1 MNNHCQYLI
10 RRKYAALGSLRLL
23 LALSLLWLLP
33 ALACGSFAPR
43 PAPTPTASTAD
54 TFFPTTTATAGAGE
68 PEAGTEPIL
77 LVTPAP
83 PQPTNTTLAAAPTAT
98 FTATP
103 VPGTALQAGQP
114 ARVTAPAGLNM
125 RTDPT
130 SSASLLLQLGTGQR
144 VTVVEGPVSADNF
157 TWWRVDDGQGN
168 VGWVAE
174 RDAVTEWLSPQLGEA
189 QPVNRAPRLSDRVV
203 VTMPSGG
210 QLSIRA
216 LPGSDAPLL
225 VRANNDQQFTVLDG
239 PQSAGGFTWYRIRS
253 DDGQIEGWAAD
264 GDGTTR
270 WLSPLE

>member
-1 MNNHCQYLI
+1 MNNNCQHLV
-10 RRKYAALGSLRLL
+10 RHKPAAIGSLRLL

-54 TFFPTTTATAGAGE
+54 TFFPTTTATAGPGE

-77 LVTPAP
+77 QVTPAP
-83 PQPTNTTLAAAPTAT
+83 PQPTNTTAAAPTAT
-98 FTATP
+98 FTAIP

-130 SSASLLLQLGTGQR
+130 ASASLLLQLGTGQR
-144 VTVVEGPVSADNF
+144 VTVVEGPVSAENF

-168 VGWVAE
+168 VGWVADGDNE
-174 RDAVTEWLSPQLGEA
+174 TEWLSPQLGEA
-189 QPVNRAPRLSDRVV
+189 QPVNRAPRLNDRVV
-203 VTMPSGG
+203 VTMPGG

-225 VRANNDQQFTVLDG
+225 VRANNSQQFTVLDG